1 MQPSYQEFAANIA
14 ALHAGQVRHDNQS
27 PAGEERDEKLEAAC
41 TQFAQEFTANQMDTE
56 DFFEYAKA
64 FAGECLADYIATDDE
79 YKLLQLVL
87 LKSGN
92 PLAESIIGRLY
103 AAAYD
108 YKKDQLNGK

>member
-14 ALHAGQVRHDNQS
+14 AMHAGQVRHDNQS

-64 FAGECLADYIATDDE
+64 FAGECLSEYIAADDE

-87 LKSGN
+87 LKSDN
-92 PLAESIIGRLY
+92 PLVKSIIDRLY
-103 AAAYD
+103 TAAYD
-108 YKKDQLNGK
+108 YMKDQLNGK

>member
-1 MQPSYQEFAANIA
+1 MQPSYQQFAANNT
-14 ALHAGQVRHDNQS
+14 ALHAGQVRHDNRS
-27 PAGEERDEKLEAAC
+27 PVSEERDDRLEAAC

-56 DFFEYAKA
+56 DFFETAKA

-87 LKSGN
+87 LKSDN
-92 PLAESIIGRLY
+92 PLAKSIIDRLY
-103 AAAYD
+103 TAAYD